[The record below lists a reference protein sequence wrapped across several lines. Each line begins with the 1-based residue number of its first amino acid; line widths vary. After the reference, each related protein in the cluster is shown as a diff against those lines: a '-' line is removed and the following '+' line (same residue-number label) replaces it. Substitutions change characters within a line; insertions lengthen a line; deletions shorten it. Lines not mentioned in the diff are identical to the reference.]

1 MNKLQVVVPIGIGA
15 PGTPVQ
21 KFFEEGINSLLSQTE
36 PVDICIAADENI
48 PDRIKDFIIEK
59 NLTVKW
65 FETNTFFKK
74 GSIWIKLFE
83 GWKES
88 NTEYV
93 AFMHYDDIWDK
104 DKAKIQLEHI
114 ERENLNGSWSEAYY
128 MDENSNVVSGDCASF
143 MEFNMSTVGRR
154 TAAFAHSIIVKRTEL
169 DNCGI
174 LECADG
180 WATIFEDVWTVYM
193 GKIGNMKKSVG
204 SKFFWRNHSM
214 NITNT
219 GNLPYV
225 DEMRIDANYT
235 LDQAWS
241 DSDKIRPLV
250 ENAYRVAISKISQ

>member
-21 KFFEEGINSLLSQTE
+21 KFFEDGINSLLSQTE

-48 PDRIKDFIIEK
+48 PDRIKDFITEK

-128 MDENSNVVSGDCASF
+128 MDENSNVVSGD
-143 MEFNMSTVGRR
+143 
-154 TAAFAHSIIVKRTEL
+154 
-169 DNCGI
+169 
-174 LECADG
+174 
-180 WATIFEDVWTVYM
+180 
-193 GKIGNMKKSVG
+193 
-204 SKFFWRNHSM
+204 
-214 NITNT
+214 
-219 GNLPYV
+219 
-225 DEMRIDANYT
+225 
-235 LDQAWS
+235 
-241 DSDKIRPLV
+241 
-250 ENAYRVAISKISQ
+250 